1 MRPLLKPAPDGS
13 MIESLFTPWL
23 QEDPD
28 VSPRVRQK
36 CTLSMRTRYIVVP
49 LLRIVPYAN
58 LVKATQRLPH
68 TLSISRYPAL
78 LTDIYIS
85 ETFDREIK
93 HRYRKP
99 PTPQGPRRFAHSG
112 ILPQ

>member
-1 MRPLLKPAPDGS
+1 YCRRLLCHAPRQRVPTVQKTGPNLQPMRPLLKPAPDGS

-36 CTLSMRTRYIVVP
+36 CTLSMRTRYLVVP

-68 TLSISRYPAL
+68 TVSISR
-78 LTDIYIS
+78 
-85 ETFDREIK
+85 
-93 HRYRKP
+93 
-99 PTPQGPRRFAHSG
+99 
-112 ILPQ
+112 